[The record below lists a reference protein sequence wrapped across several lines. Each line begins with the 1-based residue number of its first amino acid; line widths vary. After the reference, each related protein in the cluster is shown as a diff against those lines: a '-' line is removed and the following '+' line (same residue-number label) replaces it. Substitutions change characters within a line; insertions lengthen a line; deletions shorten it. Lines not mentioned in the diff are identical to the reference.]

1 MPMSALHLRR
11 ILATF
16 GLVLGVGL
24 LWLGIFRSVEPPM
37 GWVDGL
43 QPTVGH
49 WEVDRVLVVANRNSP
64 ASLRVAQYYMRRRR
78 IPPDHLFTLDLP
90 DSTILPIFESISH
103 KTYQQK
109 VEAPLRQFLNQ
120 RHWQDQIR
128 YVVLTKGVPLR
139 IKEVP
144 YRDIEGRFLR
154 QNQSLDST
162 IAALDYKIS
171 PIDFRD
177 TEYQQLTGKTIFGLL
192 IPNLYWR
199 QNYPFEHRLTGGYL
213 VTRLDGYRE
222 EDALALVDRALQSRP
237 VLTGSILLDAI
248 GQNQSTGDPQVID
261 IFDPQSCGVDRPTQC
276 QLQLKGAWESF
287 EGDYNNDLR
296 LAQEQIQHQFPQ
308 LQVTMAPGQ
317 SFVTG
322 ADLLGYASWG
332 SNDESFDRRNYQSLQ
347 FRSGAIVDTLVST
360 SGRTFFPTRTGQ
372 SLIGDLLRDSQGVT
386 GGRGYI
392 DEPERQGVGSPAILL
407 NEYFS
412 GANLATAFYR
422 SIRFVGWRDIVLGDP
437 LATVVFDPQML
448 TQMPTQAALSA
459 DFSSLPPAPLPWE
472 PRKS

>member
-1 MPMSALHLRR
+1 MGA
-11 ILATF
+11 
-16 GLVLGVGL
+16 
-24 LWLGIFRSVEPPM
+24 PM

-43 QPTVGH
+43 RPTVGH
-49 WEVDRVLVVANRNSP
+49 QDVDRVLVVANHNSP
-64 ASLRVAQYYMRRRR
+64 ASLRVAQYYLQRRR

-90 DSTILPIFESISH
+90 DSTLLPIFESISY

-139 IKEVP
+139 IKGVP
-144 YRDIEGRFLR
+144 YREIEGRFLR

-162 IAALDYKIS
+162 IAALDYKIP
-171 PIDFRD
+171 PIEFRD

-213 VTRLDGYRE
+213 VTRLDGYQE
-222 EDALALVDRALQSRP
+222 KDALALVDRALQSRP
-237 VLTGSILLDAI
+237 SLTGTVLLDPH

-276 QLQLKGAWESF
+276 QLQPKGTWESF
-287 EGDYNNDLR
+287 ERDYNNDLR
-296 LAQEQIQHQFPQ
+296 LAQGQIQQQFPQ
-308 LQVTMAPGQ
+308 LQVALAPGQ
-317 SFVTG
+317 SFATG
-322 ADLLGYASWG
+322 TNLLGYASWG

-347 FRSGAIVDTLVST
+347 FRSGAVVDTLVST

-386 GGRGYI
+386 GARGYI
-392 DEPERQGVGSPAILL
+392 DEPERQGVGSPTILF

-412 GANLATAFYR
+412 GVNLATAFYR

-437 LATVVFDPQML
+437 LATVVFDPQMPPK
-448 TQMPTQAALSA
+448 MPKQAALSA
-459 DFSSLPPAPLPWE
+459 EFPALSSISLPLE
-472 PRKS
+472 PHKS